1 MTDLHLTTF
10 CWSPNHISY
19 DRKPE
24 YRKVAVLE
32 AHKKNEKSTQDFSH
46 KNQKVK
52 KK

>member
-1 MTDLHLTTF
+1 MTEVHLTTV
-10 CWSPNHISY
+10 CRLPNHISY
-19 DRKPE
+19 DQKPE
-24 YRKVAVLE
+24 YRKGAVLE